1 MEPKVVERLKIT
13 FTSLQ
18 KEAGGRVGKESVALS
33 LPKADVSVIIS
44 GWIFSSLSSP
54 SQDSDSKMK

>member
-1 MEPKVVERLKIT
+1 MELKVVERLKIT

-18 KEAGGRVGKESVALS
+18 QEASGKVGKESVALS
-33 LPKADVSVIIS
+33 VLEADVSVIIR

-54 SQDSDSKMK
+54 SQDSDNKIK